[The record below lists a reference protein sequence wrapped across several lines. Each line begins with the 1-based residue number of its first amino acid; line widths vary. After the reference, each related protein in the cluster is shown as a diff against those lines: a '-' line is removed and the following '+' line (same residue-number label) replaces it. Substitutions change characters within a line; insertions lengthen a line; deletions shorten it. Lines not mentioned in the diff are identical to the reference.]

1 MKLRSIGLGLLLLLV
16 GAAVGAAGSNYWNQ
30 QMRKAEGTL
39 ALVEAHNAERKG
51 DLDTAIWYATQAYV
65 LHPDLPT
72 AGDFAKE
79 LTQKRAKAACP
90 GK

>member
-1 MKLRSIGLGLLLLLV
+1 MKLRSLLIGLCLLII
-16 GAAVGAAGSNYWNQ
+16 GAVIGSAGGYYWAQ
-30 QMRKAEGTL
+30 QMRKSEGTL
-39 ALVEAHNAERKG
+39 ALVEAHNADRKG

-79 LTQKRAKAACP
+79 LAQKRTKAVCP